1 MKLSALLTASGYPEA
16 ISQIKEDV
24 EVTEIVFDS
33 RKAREG
39 SLFVAMRG
47 NASDSHRYI
56 ADAAARGAAVAVT
69 EYRTSDKIEE
79 IVLSD
84 TRQALSRL
92 SDAMSGHP
100 AQALSVVGVTGTNG
114 KTSVAS
120 ILTHILCAAGKRA
133 GMIGTV
139 GASLDGVPIPRD
151 PADTMTT
158 PDPTVLY
165 PLLKRMRDA
174 GCETVV
180 LEATSHASAL
190 KKLDPITFDLLI
202 FTNLS
207 HDHLDF
213 HGSMERYFEAK
224 AELFRKTKRALV
236 CLDECAG
243 CAGYAERIAEIAQQ
257 NGAEVR
263 TYSRDERKAPD
274 FLLTDFHESAREG
287 IGFTVKIKDGSA
299 DFKVSS
305 GLLGIYSGM
314 NLLGSVAAARMLGIS
329 PARIS
334 AAVGSFPGV
343 PGRMERVFLGRDAD
357 ITVCIDFAHTPDALE
372 NLLSAMQGLR
382 GKNRRIVTL
391 FGCGGDRD
399 RTKRRDM
406 GAIASC
412 MSDLVYITSD
422 NSRSENPD
430 GIIKDILR
438 GIDKE
443 KPYRVIPD
451 RKEAIEEAIL
461 SAKTGDIILLCGKG
475 HEHYQIDNAG
485 MHPFCESDIAKEA
498 FRKRYYR
505 KHENYG
511 GSV

>member
-24 EVTEIVFDS
+24 EVTEISFDS
-33 RKAREG
+33 RAAREG
-39 SLFVAMRG
+39 SLFVATRG
-47 NASDSHRYI
+47 ALNDSHSHI
-56 ADAAARGAAVAVT
+56 AEAMAHGAVAAVT
-69 EYRTSDKIEE
+69 EYRTADASEE
-79 IVLSD
+79 IVLPD
-84 TRQALSRL
+84 TRQALARL

-100 AQALSVVGVTGTNG
+100 ARALSVVGVTGTNG

-120 ILTHILCAAGKRA
+120 ILTHILRSCGKRA

-139 GASLDGVPIPRD
+139 GASLDGIPIPRA

-165 PLLKRMRDA
+165 PLLARMRDA
-174 GCETVV
+174 GCKTVI

-190 KKLDPITFDLLI
+190 RKLDPITFDLLI

-213 HGSMERYFEAK
+213 HKSMESYFRAK
-224 AELFRKTKRALV
+224 ADLFRKARRALV
-236 CLDECAG
+236 CLDECTG
-243 CAGYAERIAEIAQQ
+243 CTGYAERIAEIARQ
-257 NGAEVR
+257 NGGEVR
-263 TYSRDERKAPD
+263 TYARDERKSPD
-274 FLLTDFHESAREG
+274 FLLTDFTQSAGRG
-287 IGFTVKIKDGSA
+287 IEFTVKTKDGSA
-299 DFKVSS
+299 DFRVSS

-329 PARIS
+329 PACIS
-334 AAVGSFPGV
+334 AAVGSFFGV
-343 PGRMERVFLGRDAD
+343 PGRMERVSLGEDAD

-372 NLLSAMQGLR
+372 NLLSAMQELR
-382 GKNRRIVTL
+382 GKQSRIVTL

-399 RTKRRDM
+399 PLKRRDM
-406 GAIASC
+406 GRIASC
-412 MSDLVYITSD
+412 MSDFVYVTSD

-430 GIIKDILR
+430 GIIKDILK

-461 SAKTGDIILLCGKG
+461 SAKAGDIILLCGKG
-475 HEHYQIDNAG
+475 HEKYQIDQAG
-485 MHPFCESDIAKEA
+485 IHPFCESDIARDA
-498 FRKRYYR
+498 FRKRYR
-505 KHENYG
+505 QKRENYG